1 MQTFIA
7 KVGKGAKT
15 SKDLTW
21 DEAKQAMGLLIE
33 GAATPAQAGAFLMA
47 MRMKGESVGELAA
60 FTAVARQYVPP
71 LPGMSGLK
79 LVDVPCYAGKR
90 DTFYAVVGA
99 AVVAAA
105 AGASVLLHG
114 WEGTPERPG
123 PWAVLERLG
132 IPIDLKPAEAS
143 RALVDSGFAYL
154 DMAIYHPPL
163 ARFLDLR
170 RELGLRNFFHP
181 VARMIN
187 PARARCQLI
196 GMAHPPYCDK
206 TIEALNMLGA
216 SRALVMRG
224 VEGEPELSIA
234 SLARFVEL
242 RDGKLVPTALHPK
255 DVGLP
260 LGTARD
266 MAGFA
271 PSQREQEAAL
281 LVKILQGEV
290 KGGPRD
296 WVVLNAAMLLYG
308 SGVTPS
314 MIAGVPLAQH
324 AIDCG
329 AARDKLRALAQAGA
343 IASQSRLR
351 AS

>member
-33 GAATPAQAGAFLMA
+33 GTATPAQAGAFLMA

-60 FTAVARQYVPP
+60 FTGVVRQYVAP
-71 LPGMSGLK
+71 LSGVSGLK
-79 LVDVPCYAGKR
+79 LVDLACYAGKR
-90 DTFYAVVGA
+90 DTFYAIVGA
-99 AVVAAA
+99 AIVAAA

-114 WEGTPERPG
+114 WEGTVERPG
-123 PWAVLERLG
+123 PWAALGRLG
-132 IPIDLKPAEAS
+132 IPTDLGPAEVSELLA
-143 RALVDSGFAYL
+143 AKGFAYL
-154 DMAIYHPPL
+154 DIAIYHPPL
-163 ARFLDLR
+163 AKFLDLR

-187 PARARCQLI
+187 PARAHCQLI
-196 GMAHPPYCDK
+196 GMAHPPYFEK
-206 TIEALNMLGA
+206 TVEALNMLGTPH
-216 SRALVMRG
+216 ALVLRG
-224 VEGEPELSIA
+224 VEGEPELSVA
-234 SLARFVEL
+234 SLTRFVEL
-242 RDGKLVPTALHPK
+242 RDGKPIPTALHPK

-260 LGTARD
+260 LGTSRD

-314 MIAGVPLAQH
+314 MAAGVPLANQV
-324 AIDCG
+324 IDRG
-329 AARDKLRALAQAGA
+329 AARDKLRALTQAGTISA
-343 IASQSRLR
+343 APRLR

>member
-33 GAATPAQAGAFLMA
+33 GTATPAQAGAFLMA

-60 FTAVARQYVPP
+60 FTKVARQYVPP
-71 LPGMSGLK
+71 LPGVAGLP

-90 DTFYAVVGA
+90 DTFYSVVGA
-99 AVVAAA
+99 AMVAAA

-114 WEGTPERPG
+114 GEGTPERPG
-123 PWAVLERLG
+123 PWALLGRLG
-132 IPIDLKPAEAS
+132 IPTDLGPVEVSESLMAKG
-143 RALVDSGFAYL
+143 LAYL

-196 GMAHPPYCDK
+196 GMAHPPYFDK
-206 TIEALNMLGA
+206 TVEALNMLGA
-216 SRALVMRG
+216 SHALVLRG

-234 SLARFVEL
+234 SLTRFVEL
-242 RDGKLVPTALHPK
+242 RDGKLIPTALHPK

-260 LGTARD
+260 LGTSRD

-314 MIAGVPLAQH
+314 MAAGVPLANQT
-324 AIDCG
+324 IDRG
-329 AARDKLRALAQAGA
+329 AARDKLRVLAQPGA
-343 IASQSRLR
+343 TARESRLQ
-351 AS
+351 AG

>member
-21 DEAKQAMGLLIE
+21 DEAKQAMSLLIE
-33 GAATPAQAGAFLMA
+33 GTATPAQTGAFLMA

-71 LPGMSGLK
+71 LAGLAG
-79 LVDVPCYAGKR
+79 LNMVDVPCYAGKR
-90 DTFYAVVGA
+90 DTFYAGVGA
-99 AVVAAA
+99 AIVAAS
-105 AGASVLLHG
+105 AGASVLVHG

-123 PWAVLERLG
+123 PMAVLGQLG
-132 IPIDLKPAEAS
+132 IPTDLGPLAVSEALL
-143 RALVDSGFAYL
+143 AKGFAYL
-154 DMAIYHPPL
+154 DMANYHPPL

-170 RELGLRNFFHP
+170 RELGLRNCFHP

-187 PARARCQLI
+187 PARARCQVI
-196 GMAHPPYCDK
+196 GMAHPPYFDK
-206 TIEALNMLGA
+206 TVEAMNMLGA
-216 SRALVMRG
+216 SHAMVMRG

-234 SLARFVEL
+234 SLTRIVEL
-242 RDGKLVPTALHPK
+242 RDGRLIPVALHPK
-255 DVGLP
+255 DVGLS
-260 LGTARD
+260 LGTTRD

-271 PSQREQEAAL
+271 PSQRQQEAAL

-308 SGVTPS
+308 SGVIPS
-314 MIAGVPLAQH
+314 IAVGVPLANEM
-324 AIDCG
+324 IDRG
-329 AARDKLRALAQAGA
+329 AARDKLRALAEIGA
-343 IASQSRLR
+343 ATPGSRVR
-351 AS
+351 TG

>member
-1 MQTFIA
+1 MQTFID

-15 SKDLTW
+15 AKDLTW

-60 FTAVARQYVPP
+60 FTAVARHYVAP
-71 LPGMSGLK
+71 LPGLSGLSV
-79 LVDVPCYAGKR
+79 VDVPCYAGKR

-99 AVVAAA
+99 AIVAAA

-123 PWAVLERLG
+123 PWSVLGGLG
-132 IPIDLKPAEAS
+132 ISTDLGPAEVS
-143 RALVDSGFAYL
+143 EALVGKGFSYL

-170 RELGLRNFFHP
+170 QELGLRNCFHP

-187 PARARCQLI
+187 PARARCQVI

-206 TIEALNMLGA
+206 TVEALNMLGA
-216 SRALVMRG
+216 SHALVTRG

-234 SLARFVEL
+234 SLTRFVEL
-242 RDGKLVPTALHPK
+242 RDGKLIPTALHPK

-271 PSQREQEAAL
+271 PSQRDQEAAL
-281 LVKILQGEV
+281 LVKILQGDV

-296 WVVLNAAMLLYG
+296 WVVLNAAMLIYA

-314 MIAGVPLAQH
+314 MVAGVPLANQT
-324 AIDCG
+324 IDRG
-329 AARDKLRALAQAGA
+329 AARDRLRLLTQVGA
-343 IASQSRLR
+343 DSAASRLR